1 MIKDP
6 LFLEETPYELLELDL
21 NTPIMDIHQ
30 ALAKF
35 MKNKKNIPKIGKAQ
49 EAIKKLKSV
58 EDRIAIDLMFY
69 SIEVMDNIEV
79 ENLTDI
85 NSILEQHSEVPSI
98 EYCNLYSDI
107 FKERNESEFSSITYH
122 SIKTGELSYFD
133 DIEKVQLYMPFKT

>member
-6 LFLEETPYELLELDL
+6 LFLEETPYELLELDP

-35 MKNKKNIPKIGKAQ
+35 MKKRKNIPKIGKAQ

-85 NSILEQHSEVPSI
+85 NSILEQHSEVPTL
-98 EYCNLYSDI
+98 EYSNLYSDI
-107 FKERNESEFSSITYH
+107 FKESDESEFSNITYH
-122 SIKTGELSYFD
+122 SIKTVELNYFD
-133 DIEKVQLYMPFKT
+133 DIEKVQLYMPFKA